1 MNRRKNEME
10 EKNNHPTAENC
21 IQEAKSLLEQGN
33 RVGAVAMLSQA
44 IALND
49 DAVDA
54 YFLRGELLLAMGD
67 KKGAEQDMRRVLELD
82 PERVAHITGDYQ
94 L

>member
-1 MNRRKNEME
+1 ME

-54 YFLRGELLLAMGD
+54 YFLRGAWRTPARYGRQ
-67 KKGAEQDMRRVLELD
+67 KRSR
-82 PERVAHITGDYQ
+82 TGYASSARTRS
-94 L
+94 